1 MADNIPEVT
10 EPMKINHWQLG
21 KTIGSG
27 SFGKVKLAVH
37 QVNGI
42 KAAIKIISRE
52 KIRQRKIADKT
63 RREIENLRL
72 FRHPHIVQ
80 LISYISYEVVAL
92 PSDIFMVMEYMSGG
106 DLGEYIHKNGKLQE
120 HEARRIFQQLISAVD
135 YCHRHKVVHRDLKLE
150 NLLLDSENNIKLTD
164 FGLSNFI
171 KDGKLLKTSCGS
183 LNYAAPEL
191 LHGHYYA
198 GPEVDIWSCG
208 IVLYV
213 LLSGYLPFEDDR
225 EMVLYQKIKSG
236 VYAIPNCFSKSV
248 TSLIYKI
255 LQVHPMR
262 RATAKT
268 IMAHPWFA
276 VDVPDYLFPK
286 ISDEETSIVDLSVV
300 KEISEKFH
308 VREKDVIMTL
318 AQNDPYNQFSIAYNL
333 AVEKKRSGKNE
344 IANLYSENFHLM
356 NMSDISKEHPP
367 TSKCNNNSTSAKP
380 TSNEIKTTVYKSTH
394 VNEERWHLGVRSS
407 EPPEVIM
414 IQLFHTMKSL
424 NFEWRII
431 NPFHVI
437 VRRKGDLQSPKMI
450 LQLYTIERNN
460 YLLDFTSSVETTAD
474 TPSDL
479 LNESNGIAADLN
491 PNSSTALNRPST
503 SAAMHQGPTSTAG
516 SNTDAA
522 PPSSQIMQFFEM
534 CASIISAMSK

>member
-1 MADNIPEVT
+1 MANKIPEVT
-10 EPMKINHWQLG
+10 EPMKINQWRLG

-27 SFGKVKLAVH
+27 GFGKVKIAVH
-37 QVNGI
+37 EVKGI
-42 KAAIKIISRE
+42 KAAIKIVSRE
-52 KIRQRKIADKT
+52 KIRQLKIADKT

-80 LISYISYEVVAL
+80 LISDISYEVVAL
-92 PSDIFMVMEYMSGG
+92 PSDIFMIMEYMSGG
-106 DLGEYIHKNGKLQE
+106 DMNQYIHKHGKLQE
-120 HEARRIFQQLISAVD
+120 HEARRFFQQLISAVD

-150 NLLLDSENNIKLTD
+150 NLLLDSKKNIKLAD
-164 FGLSNFI
+164 FGLSNFL

-191 LHGHYYA
+191 LNGRFYA

-213 LLSGYLPFEDDR
+213 LLSGKLPFEDDR
-225 EMVLYQKIKSG
+225 EIVLYRKINSG
-236 VYAIPNCFSKSV
+236 VYAIPNSFSNSV

-276 VDVPDYLFPK
+276 VNVPDYLFPK
-286 ISDEETSIVDLSVV
+286 ISDEETLIVDLSVV
-300 KEISEKFH
+300 KEISQKFH
-308 VREKDVIMTL
+308 ATEKEVTMAL
-318 AQNDPYNQFSIAYNL
+318 LQNDPYNQFSIAYNL
-333 AVEKKRSGKNE
+333 VVENRRSEKNQT
-344 IANLYSENFHLM
+344 ANLSAENFHLT
-356 NMSDISKEHPP
+356 NMSDISKERPP
-367 TSKCNNNSTSAKP
+367 TSKCNYGNTSVMQISDDIKP
-380 TSNEIKTTVYKSTH
+380 TVYKSPH
-394 VNEERWHLGVRSS
+394 LNGERWHLGVRS
-407 EPPEVIM
+407 EDPPEVIM
-414 IQLFHTMKSL
+414 MQLFHTMKSL

-450 LQLYTIERNN
+450 LQLYTIERNK
-460 YLLDFTSSVETTAD
+460 YLLDFTSSLETTAD

-479 LNESNGIAADLN
+479 LNKSNRVATNLKPTSSAAC
-491 PNSSTALNRPST
+491 NRPST

-516 SNTDAA
+516 SNVDAA

-534 CASIISAMSK
+534 CASVISAMSK